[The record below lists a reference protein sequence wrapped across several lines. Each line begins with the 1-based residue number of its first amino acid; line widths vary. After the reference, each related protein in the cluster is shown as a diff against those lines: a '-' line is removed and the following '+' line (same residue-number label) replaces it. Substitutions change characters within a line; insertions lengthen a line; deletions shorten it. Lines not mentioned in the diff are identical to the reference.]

1 MLMKFIILISL
12 FIVSASAYT
21 LDTSSSSVYRKD
33 FGIFVYGDIESIENA
48 FILIQAVSTSSK
60 LQTIIALFMLFFLP
74 YTFYKMSSTGTFK
87 PLFTNLTYV
96 TASVLTM
103 STATVP
109 SASIHIEDLRTETI
123 YAGLPAQTYAKID
136 NIPYPIALVTSTVST
151 ITDSLMILYEDA
163 TALLKPDLVG
173 ASSTAIGSGNAIND
187 IIKILQ
193 FSSYDKSN
201 DEATNLFVRSFTAYV
216 EQCGLKQALNVNPDL
231 VVNFKNPSK
240 DLFKSI
246 DPSSLGI
253 TGSSYTL
260 SFIDATNGEKS
271 YQCDVFWNNNVISQ
285 YSTVASKL
293 KDRLSKVLTGNL
305 DSPDVVHS
313 YLTLGGTINDTVI
326 SGEIGKMDAFI
337 INAASRAPLS
347 KAFANTA
354 IDMSSGQDLAN
365 RITAGASLA
374 EMQMQGAGQMKWVS
388 EVLPFG
394 YHYMLGIIYSI
405 SMLVMIVATAFGYE
419 KGFVI
424 WKNFTKGLTTYEFIK
439 ISLVIVNSSVN
450 QYTAKHAADF
460 IASLGANPATVDSI
474 PYYYN
479 YMATMSGVAGT
490 LGVIAI
496 LSIPAMV
503 FSGEVSMAMSALGSL
518 AGKYKG
524 NDTRTAQEVT
534 AEQKAKQEAYERE
547 LQDQAMLDR
556 LGISA
561 PAGMGAS
568 EFYSMYKKGAE
579 VANSSWGAQRMGTN
593 ALADAG
599 VAVKGQTMQGISAGA
614 TLGTHTAMSEFVSS
628 GISGGL
634 RHSGGI
640 KGEGN
645 ALADFGEDAIELSAK
660 VGAYTQGAEGVMMT
674 EGRVNAGLANGS
686 DGRLTSKAL
695 KSMSRRAGFD
705 SANLAA
711 MADAKFTDKHGSS
724 LSDEEAFA
732 LRGKA
737 ASGQASETP
746 IKDAAYINT
755 AMDFN
760 GGLNQKY
767 ASGLGTSE
775 EAKLASVKGVGAL
788 SSADQE
794 RYVKASENAST
805 IKAAQTIGD
814 TEGQMKQYGDE
825 AKKAGKELADVIRDV
840 ANTVAQ
846 GKTGS
851 TIGSINQVGSEAYI
865 QNQITKAQ
873 SDTES
878 LDRTI
883 KRAGTPDNYINTNA
897 RQAAG
902 QFGAMMDT
910 MSEADKKYA
919 GQGGYEGMLSI
930 NAIKQV
936 DDGYAAYKGETSGA
950 NPKRNMDGTLTSAG
964 ENAISFASAQKA
976 GEEIRRAENFN
987 DQNTMNA
994 IVANMINKGKTE
1006 QERRD
1011 IAQDM
1016 YSKNAI
1022 QWARFDEKGN
1032 LTDVMANVGEDAAA
1046 AMGAM
1051 EGEKLTSKMGGA
1063 WANGKQFQVATGGKS
1078 APTISSKR
1086 DTSDTED
1093 NSENYK
1099 SGDYRSTGHKMKAA
1113 KTFART
1119 VLGNDANETDV
1130 ETLASKIHDSSE
1142 MANFLTSK
1150 EGLSQSAIA
1159 SLKAAGD
1166 ATGQSDKVDAFINGL
1181 GNEKG
1186 FTNGEATAG
1195 ALTLTALTG
1204 YGADRA
1210 TKALTG
1216 KSLWDRTKDSLS
1228 GQDAETDKQPMNG
1241 STKNNNDNP
1250 SGNPKQDSKHGN
1262 SFHDDIKNY
1271 TEEYGASKELFDKES
1286 RNLDDLKG
1294 QRGRIDDD
1302 HPRAHKLDE
1311 QIAESEKKMA
1321 SHQHDMEIANRNV
1334 KATKHLA
1341 SQDIHANT
1349 SHSKWGFLSKMATSV
1364 AASVGIANAGEF
1376 GETLENTMNTID
1388 PFSNF
1393 VVGQPLGA
1401 GSDDTM
1407 RGIRGIKGG
1416 TPLPSN
1422 IPIMTLNAAQND
1434 AGLAPAIDAFNT
1446 QQNISALQKIQPNT
1460 IATMQTRGGEMS
1472 FMNNSKTGNL
1482 NVHLPGQ
1489 AFAENT
1495 GIPFSQFQDYMSN
1508 PAQAQQFAQL
1518 IAKSNYD
1525 GQSGGGVA
1533 SATDMEML
1541 KNEMNT
1547 NFRGISTAASKVV
1560 DSYNNN
1566 MTSNDERFQALQAQ
1580 HTVAAA
1586 QNDPGLAPA
1595 IDAYNTQQNISAL
1608 QKMQPNTIATMQTRG
1623 GEMSFMNNSKTGNL
1637 NVHLPGQAFAEN
1649 TGIPFSQFQDYMS
1662 NPAQAQ
1668 QFAQLIAKSNYD
1680 GQSGGGVASA
1690 TDMEQL
1696 KNEID
1701 RNFQQNSIQT
1711 MNLRTSASMTAMDL
1725 HATNRVNEQHNIKEQ
1740 PQDTNQE
1747 AMIDKKTLDDN
1758 KPLDTNTPHNTPIK
1772 PSMDLHATNG
1782 VSAWQKDTFLQNT
1795 LNAAQNDSELA
1806 PAIDS
1811 YNASQNSLAMQQ
1823 VQPNRITTM
1832 QTRGGEMSFVRNSK
1846 SGNLDVHLPSQPFAE
1861 NTNIP
1866 FGQFQ
1871 DIASNPQ
1878 MAQQFAQMVAK
1889 SNFDGQ
1895 SGGGIASAT
1904 DMEMLKNEM
1913 NTNFQRNSA
1922 QTMNLRSSTSTSAM
1936 EIENTREILEDQI
1949 TSSIDSIEEALSD
1962 VQKSLGRR

>member
-187 IIKILQ
+187 LIKILQ

-271 YQCDVFWNNNVISQ
+271 YQCDVFWNNNIISK
-285 YSTVASKL
+285 YSTVASKI
-293 KDRLSKVLTGNL
+293 KERLSKVLTGNL
-305 DSPDVVHS
+305 DSSDVVHS
-313 YLTLGGTINDTVI
+313 YLTLAGSINDTVI

-450 QYTAKHAADF
+450 QYTSKHAADF
-460 IASLGANPATVDSI
+460 IASLGSNPATVDSI

-479 YMATMSGVAGT
+479 YMATMAGISGT

-496 LSIPAMV
+496 LLIPAMI
-503 FSGEVSMAMSALGSL
+503 FSGEVSMAMSALGSI

-534 AEQKAKQEAYERE
+534 ADQKAKQEAYERE
-547 LQDQAMLDR
+547 LQDQAMLDK

-579 VANSSWGAQRMGTN
+579 VANSSWGAQRMGTS

-628 GISGGL
+628 GVSGGL

-645 ALADFGEDAIELSAK
+645 ALADFGEDSIMLSAEL
-660 VGAYTQGAEGVMMT
+660 GAYTQGAEGVMMT

-755 AMDFN
+755 AMDSN

-788 SSADQE
+788 SNADQE

-851 TIGSINQVGSEAYI
+851 TIGSINQVGSDAYI

-873 SDTES
+873 SDSAS
-878 LDRTI
+878 LNSAISSSGGARDYIAMNATMAAI
-883 KRAGTPDNYINTNA
+883 GASQTKTDINTMKTLENKD
-897 RQAAG
+897 G
-902 QFGAMMDT
+902 QTILD
-910 MSEADKKYA
+910 S
-919 GQGGYEGMLSI
+919 
-930 NAIKQV
+930 N
-936 DDGYAAYKGETSGA
+936 
-950 NPKRNMDGTLTSAG
+950 
-964 ENAISFASAQKA
+964 
-976 GEEIRRAENFN
+976 
-987 DQNTMNA
+987 
-994 IVANMINKGKTE
+994 
-1006 QERRD
+1006 
-1011 IAQDM
+1011 
-1016 YSKNAI
+1016 
-1022 QWARFDEKGN
+1022 GN
-1032 LTDVMANVGEDAAA
+1032 LTGFGQETLAVASAEKYGASSAKTTAFGNINREKLLRESAAALAEKEKISQSDALRKVDSALNDMGFKADSSASDVAGAFA
-1046 AMGAM
+1046 AMGATNFASSRSLNIAGM
-1051 EGEKLTSKMGGA
+1051 NVQMGVDA
-1063 WANGKQFQVATGGKS
+1063 
-1078 APTISSKR
+1078 
-1086 DTSDTED
+1086 
-1093 NSENYK
+1093 
-1099 SGDYRSTGHKMKAA
+1099 SGN
-1113 KTFART
+1113 ART
-1119 VLGNDANETDV
+1119 FIDGKTGYDVGHNENSQNVTKKGEV
-1130 ETLASKIHDSSE
+1130 IDSGQGVAAAAFAYN
-1142 MANFLTSK
+1142 MANPNHKVKMNQDGTIDYKNTSK
-1150 EGLSQSAIA
+1150 ENLAHFMQNIQNKDFTEESKRALIGEVV
-1159 SLKAAGD
+1159 AGISD
-1166 ATGQSDKVDAFINGL
+1166 ATGLSPDEAMALGGATVVGLFAGKPIYNGL
-1181 GNEKG
+1181 KSV
-1186 FTNGEATAG
+1186 
-1195 ALTLTALTG
+1195 
-1204 YGADRA
+1204 
-1210 TKALTG
+1210 G
-1216 KSLWDRTKDSLS
+1216 KNSPSN
-1228 GQDAETDKQPMNG
+1228 KQPVQKT
-1241 STKNNNDNP
+1241 SDSNDGGHAQGTENESHVNP
-1250 SGNPKQDSKHGN
+1250 
-1262 SFHDDIKNY
+1262 FHDDIKNY
-1271 TEEYGASKELFDKES
+1271 TEQYGASKELFDKES
-1286 RNLDDLKG
+1286 RNLDDLKS

-1302 HPRAHKLDE
+1302 HPRAHKLDD
-1311 QIAESEKKMA
+1311 QIAESERRMA
-1321 SHQHDMEIANRNV
+1321 GHKQDMELADRNV

-1341 SQDIHANT
+1341 SKYKPE
-1349 SHSKWGFLSKMATSV
+1349 SHESNMSGVKKGLLGAFAMSAVNNAFEEFGVNSSNSQTLLTINEASNFTDDVLSAGMDVLGGTVKAGLRLFTGGDSLGALKSGIST
-1364 AASVGIANAGEF
+1364 AASKVVDSYNNNM
-1376 GETLENTMNTID
+1376 T
-1388 PFSNF
+1388 SNDERF
-1393 VVGQPLGA
+1393 QALQAQHTV
-1401 GSDDTM
+1401 T
-1407 RGIRGIKGG
+1407 
-1416 TPLPSN
+1416 
-1422 IPIMTLNAAQND
+1422 AAQND
-1434 AGLAPAIDAFNT
+1434 PGLAPAIDAYNT
-1446 QQNISALQKIQPNT
+1446 QQNISALQKMQPNT

-1472 FMNNSKTGNL
+1472 LMNNSKTGNL

-1547 NFRGISTAASKVV
+1547 NF
-1560 DSYNNN
+1560 
-1566 MTSNDERFQALQAQ
+1566 
-1580 HTVAAA
+1580 
-1586 QNDPGLAPA
+1586 
-1595 IDAYNTQQNISAL
+1595 
-1608 QKMQPNTIATMQTRG
+1608 
-1623 GEMSFMNNSKTGNL
+1623 
-1637 NVHLPGQAFAEN
+1637 
-1649 TGIPFSQFQDYMS
+1649 
-1662 NPAQAQ
+1662 
-1668 QFAQLIAKSNYD
+1668 
-1680 GQSGGGVASA
+1680 
-1690 TDMEQL
+1690 
-1696 KNEID
+1696 
-1701 RNFQQNSIQT
+1701 
-1711 MNLRTSASMTAMDL
+1711 
-1725 HATNRVNEQHNIKEQ
+1725 
-1740 PQDTNQE
+1740 
-1747 AMIDKKTLDDN
+1747 
-1758 KPLDTNTPHNTPIK
+1758 
-1772 PSMDLHATNG
+1772 
-1782 VSAWQKDTFLQNT
+1782 
-1795 LNAAQNDSELA
+1795 
-1806 PAIDS
+1806 
-1811 YNASQNSLAMQQ
+1811 
-1823 VQPNRITTM
+1823 
-1832 QTRGGEMSFVRNSK
+1832 
-1846 SGNLDVHLPSQPFAE
+1846 
-1861 NTNIP
+1861 
-1866 FGQFQ
+1866 
-1871 DIASNPQ
+1871 
-1878 MAQQFAQMVAK
+1878 
-1889 SNFDGQ
+1889 
-1895 SGGGIASAT
+1895 
-1904 DMEMLKNEM
+1904 
-1913 NTNFQRNSA
+1913 QRNSA

>member
-1 MLMKFIILISL
+1 MLMKFAILVCL
-12 FIVSASAYT
+12 FIVNASAYT
-21 LDTSSSSVYRKD
+21 LDTSSTSVYRKD

-48 FILIQAVSTSSK
+48 FILIQSVATSSK

-74 YTFYKMSSTGTFK
+74 YTAYKLSVSGTFK

-109 SASIHIEDLRTETI
+109 SASMHIEDLRTETI
-123 YAGLPAQTYAKID
+123 YTGLPAQTYAKID

-151 ITDSLMILYEDA
+151 ITDSLMVLYEDA

-173 ASSTAIGSGNAIND
+173 ASSMAIGSGNAIND
-187 IIKILQ
+187 LIKILQ
-193 FSSYDKSN
+193 FSSFDRSN

-231 VVNFKNPSK
+231 VINFKNPSK

-260 SFIDATNGEKS
+260 SFIDSTNGEKS

-579 VANSSWGAQRMGTN
+579 VANSSWGAQRMGTD
-593 ALADAG
+593 AIADAG
-599 VAVKGQTMQGISAGA
+599 VAVKGQTMQSISAGA

-628 GISGGL
+628 GVSGGL

-660 VGAYTQGAEGVMMT
+660 LGAYTQGAEGVMMT
-674 EGRVNAGLANGS
+674 EGRVNAGLANSS
-686 DGRLTSKAL
+686 DGRLTSKAI
-695 KSMSRRAGFD
+695 KSMRRRAGFD

-711 MADAKFTDKHGSS
+711 LADAKYTDKNGNS
-724 LSDEEAFA
+724 LSDSEAYA
-732 LRGKA
+732 LRHEA
-737 ASGQASETP
+737 ATGQSAEMP
-746 IKDAAYINT
+746 IKDAAYVKT
-755 AMDFN
+755 AMDSN

-767 ASGLGTSE
+767 ASGLSTSE
-775 EAKLASVKGVGAL
+775 EAKFASVKGVGAL
-788 SSADQE
+788 SSSEQE

-846 GKTGS
+846 GKTAS
-851 TIGSINQVGSEAYI
+851 T
-865 QNQITKAQ
+865 
-873 SDTES
+873 
-878 LDRTI
+878 
-883 KRAGTPDNYINTNA
+883 
-897 RQAAG
+897 
-902 QFGAMMDT
+902 FGAIEGAGGAQGYIDTSRRKASADMGALTTT
-910 MSEADKKYA
+910 MSTADKEYA
-919 GQGGYEGMLSI
+919 GGYEQYVKDSAMVSAEQGIGNVGGLLNTPKAHRAGFIQKALEKAEKDGRYDEVKSDFERAGLVDKNGVANPDNWISGTSFLKANNMNSHNALVAGGM
-930 NAIKQV
+930 V
-936 DDGYAAYKGETSGA
+936 FSGA
-950 NPKRNMDGTLTSAG
+950 LG
-964 ENAISFASAQKA
+964 ENASVQASSLSSLTSGDKTT
-976 GEEIRRAENFN
+976 EEYGKSVTRGDELKVRQSMHQLLDAYNNSEGVIKSLKSGKDMRLKKG
-987 DQNTMNA
+987 DDGQYLP
-994 IVANMINKGKTE
+994 ANMQNEEALAAFDKFATDTSYNKEVIT
-1006 QERRD
+1006 
-1011 IAQDM
+1011 
-1016 YSKNAI
+1016 NALP
-1022 QWARFDEKGN
+1022 E
-1032 LTDVMANVGEDAAA
+1032 
-1046 AMGAM
+1046 
-1051 EGEKLTSKMGGA
+1051 
-1063 WANGKQFQVATGGKS
+1063 VATLLGTAGTGALAGIVLNS
-1078 APTISSKR
+1078 A
-1086 DTSDTED
+1086 
-1093 NSENYK
+1093 
-1099 SGDYRSTGHKMKAA
+1099 
-1113 KTFART
+1113 
-1119 VLGNDANETDV
+1119 LGNP
-1130 ETLASKIHDSSE
+1130 I
-1142 MANFLTSK
+1142 
-1150 EGLSQSAIA
+1150 G
-1159 SLKAAGD
+1159 KAW
-1166 ATGQSDKVDAFINGL
+1166 N
-1181 GNEKG
+1181 
-1186 FTNGEATAG
+1186 
-1195 ALTLTALTG
+1195 
-1204 YGADRA
+1204 
-1210 TKALTG
+1210 
-1216 KSLWDRTKDSLS
+1216 
-1228 GQDAETDKQPMNG
+1228 
-1241 STKNNNDNP
+1241 STKPKNSMPDKPGDIGKNNKPTQPNKSFDD
-1250 SGNPKQDSKHGN
+1250 QHGN

-1271 TEEYGASKELFDKES
+1271 TQEYGASKELFDKES
-1286 RNLDDLKG
+1286 RNLDDLKS
-1294 QRGRIDDD
+1294 QREHLDEMDPRQAS
-1302 HPRAHKLDE
+1302 RAHKLDE

-1321 SHQHDMEIANRNV
+1321 SHQHDMELADRNV

-1341 SQDIHANT
+1341 SQDIHAKT

-1376 GETLENTMNTID
+1376 GETLENTMNAID
-1388 PFSNF
+1388 PISNF
-1393 VVGQPLGA
+1393 LVGQPLGA
-1401 GSDDTM
+1401 GSDDT
-1407 RGIRGIKGG
+1407 RVIRGIKGG

-1460 IATMQTRGGEMS
+1460 IATMQTRGGDMS
-1472 FMNNSKTGNL
+1472 FVRNSKSGNL
-1482 NVHLPGQ
+1482 DVHLPGQ
-1489 AFAENT
+1489 TFAENT
-1495 GIPFSQFQDYMSN
+1495 GIPYSQFQDFMSN
-1508 PAQAQQFAQL
+1508 PTQAQQFAQM
-1518 IAKSNYD
+1518 IAK
-1525 GQSGGGVA
+1525 
-1533 SATDMEML
+1533 
-1541 KNEMNT
+1541 T
-1547 NFRGISTAASKVV
+1547 NF
-1560 DSYNNN
+1560 
-1566 MTSNDERFQALQAQ
+1566 
-1580 HTVAAA
+1580 
-1586 QNDPGLAPA
+1586 
-1595 IDAYNTQQNISAL
+1595 
-1608 QKMQPNTIATMQTRG
+1608 
-1623 GEMSFMNNSKTGNL
+1623 
-1637 NVHLPGQAFAEN
+1637 
-1649 TGIPFSQFQDYMS
+1649 
-1662 NPAQAQ
+1662 
-1668 QFAQLIAKSNYD
+1668 D

-1696 KNEID
+1696 KNE
-1701 RNFQQNSIQT
+1701 
-1711 MNLRTSASMTAMDL
+1711 
-1725 HATNRVNEQHNIKEQ
+1725 
-1740 PQDTNQE
+1740 
-1747 AMIDKKTLDDN
+1747 
-1758 KPLDTNTPHNTPIK
+1758 
-1772 PSMDLHATNG
+1772 
-1782 VSAWQKDTFLQNT
+1782 
-1795 LNAAQNDSELA
+1795 
-1806 PAIDS
+1806 
-1811 YNASQNSLAMQQ
+1811 
-1823 VQPNRITTM
+1823 
-1832 QTRGGEMSFVRNSK
+1832 
-1846 SGNLDVHLPSQPFAE
+1846 
-1861 NTNIP
+1861 
-1866 FGQFQ
+1866 
-1871 DIASNPQ
+1871 
-1878 MAQQFAQMVAK
+1878 
-1889 SNFDGQ
+1889 
-1895 SGGGIASAT
+1895 
-1904 DMEMLKNEM
+1904 M
-1913 NTNFQRNSA
+1913 NTNFQRNTA
-1922 QTMNLRSSTSTSAM
+1922 QTMNLRSSTSMSAM
-1936 EIENTREILEDQI
+1936 EIENTREIVEDQLT
-1949 TSSIDSIEEALSD
+1949 TSISTIEETLED
-1962 VQKSLGRR
+1962 VQKSLERR

>member
-1 MLMKFIILISL
+1 MLMKFAILVCL
-12 FIVSASAYT
+12 FIVNASAYT
-21 LDTSSSSVYRKD
+21 LDTSSTSVYRKD

-48 FILIQAVSTSSK
+48 FILIQAVATSSK

-74 YTFYKMSSTGTFK
+74 YTAYKMSSSGTFK

-96 TASVLTM
+96 TASILTM

-123 YAGLPAQTYAKID
+123 YTGLPAQTYAKID

-173 ASSTAIGSGNAIND
+173 ASSIAIGSGNAIND
-187 IIKILQ
+187 LIKILQ
-193 FSSYDKSN
+193 FSSFDRSN

-231 VVNFKNPSK
+231 VINFKNPSK

-260 SFIDATNGEKS
+260 NFIDSINGEKS

-285 YSTVASKL
+285 YATVASKL
-293 KDRLSKVLTGNL
+293 KERLSKVLTGNL

-326 SGEIGKMDAFI
+326 SSEIGKMDAFI

-374 EMQMQGAGQMKWVS
+374 EMQMQGAGQMKWIS

-394 YHYMLGIIYSI
+394 YHFMLGIIYSI

-450 QYTAKHAADF
+450 QYTSKHAADF
-460 IASLGANPATVDSI
+460 IASLGSNPATIDSI

-503 FSGEVSMAMSALGSL
+503 FSGEVSMAMSALGSI

-524 NDTRTAQEVT
+524 NDTRTSQEVT
-534 AEQKAKQEAYERE
+534 AEQKSKQEAYERE

-599 VAVKGQTMQGISAGA
+599 LAIKGQTMQGVSAGA
-614 TLGTHTAMSEFVSS
+614 TVGTHTAMGEFVSS
-628 GISGGL
+628 GVSGGL

-645 ALADFGEDAIELSAK
+645 ALADFGEDSIMLSAEL
-660 VGAYTQGAEGVMMT
+660 GAYTQSAEGVKMT

-695 KSMSRRAGFD
+695 KSMGRRAGFD

-711 MADAKFTDKHGSS
+711 MADAKYTDKNGND
-724 LSDEEAFA
+724 LTDKEAFA

-737 ASGQASETP
+737 ATGQSAEMP
-746 IKDAAYINT
+746 IKDAAYIKT
-755 AMDFN
+755 AMDSD
-760 GGLNQKY
+760 GGLNHKY

-775 EAKLASVKGVGAL
+775 EAKFASVKGVGAL
-788 SSADQE
+788 SSADQD

-846 GKTGS
+846 GKTASTFGS
-851 TIGSINQVGSEAYI
+851 VEGAGGAQGYI
-865 QNQITKAQ
+865 DTSRRKA
-873 SDTES
+873 SADM
-878 LDRTI
+878 
-883 KRAGTPDNYINTNA
+883 
-897 RQAAG
+897 
-902 QFGAMMDT
+902 GALTTT
-910 MSEADKKYA
+910 MSTADKEYV
-919 GQGGYEGMLSI
+919 GGYEAFMMDSAALATGQKAGSTRQQLQNLTSANMEKLHDDLLSKTDAKGNKFIKDPSSLDDMRNADGTYKSGVAAAAWFAAKESGNKEGMHGLAIDGNKVGIQLGVDGARITEMSSVSKINTGTSKTDDSSI
-930 NAIKQV
+930 KIESQESIRSGSV
-936 DDGYAAYKGETSGA
+936 IDTGQSVAASAFAYNIA
-950 NPKRNMDGTLTSAG
+950 NPNHKVQMNPNGTIDYKNTSKENLGHFMQNIQNKDFTEETKRNMIGELVAG
-964 ENAISFASAQKA
+964 VS
-976 GEEIRRAENFN
+976 
-987 DQNTMNA
+987 
-994 IVANMINKGKTE
+994 
-1006 QERRD
+1006 
-1011 IAQDM
+1011 
-1016 YSKNAI
+1016 
-1022 QWARFDEKGN
+1022 
-1032 LTDVMANVGEDAAA
+1032 
-1046 AMGAM
+1046 
-1051 EGEKLTSKMGGA
+1051 
-1063 WANGKQFQVATGGKS
+1063 
-1078 APTISSKR
+1078 
-1086 DTSDTED
+1086 
-1093 NSENYK
+1093 
-1099 SGDYRSTGHKMKAA
+1099 
-1113 KTFART
+1113 
-1119 VLGNDANETDV
+1119 
-1130 ETLASKIHDSSE
+1130 
-1142 MANFLTSK
+1142 
-1150 EGLSQSAIA
+1150 
-1159 SLKAAGD
+1159 D
-1166 ATGQSDKVDAFINGL
+1166 ATGLSPEESMALGGATVVGL
-1181 GNEKG
+1181 
-1186 FTNGEATAG
+1186 FAG
-1195 ALTLTALTG
+1195 
-1204 YGADRA
+1204 
-1210 TKALTG
+1210 KP
-1216 KSLWDRTKDSLS
+1216 LWNSMKPKNSMPNKTS
-1228 GQDAETDKQPMNG
+1228 
-1241 STKNNNDNP
+1241 NNND
-1250 SGNPKQDSKHGN
+1250 SGHAQSAKNESHGN

-1311 QIAESEKKMA
+1311 QIAESEKRMGGHK
-1321 SHQHDMEIANRNV
+1321 HDMEIADRNV

-1341 SQDIHANT
+1341 SKPEGHISNMSGAKKGLLGAFAMSAVNNAFEEFGVNT
-1349 SHSKWGFLSKMATSV
+1349 SNSQALL
-1364 AASVGIANAGEF
+1364 
-1376 GETLENTMNTID
+1376 TLNEA
-1388 PFSNF
+1388 SNF
-1393 VVGQPLGA
+1393 T
-1401 GSDDTM
+1401 DDTLSAGM
-1407 RGIRGIKGG
+1407 DLIGG
-1416 TPLPSN
+1416 ATK
-1422 IPIMTLNAAQND
+1422 
-1434 AGLAPAIDAFNT
+1434 AGLRLFTGGD
-1446 QQNISALQKIQPNT
+1446 SWGALK
-1460 IATMQTRGGEMS
+1460 G
-1472 FMNNSKTGNL
+1472 
-1482 NVHLPGQ
+1482 
-1489 AFAENT
+1489 
-1495 GIPFSQFQDYMSN
+1495 
-1508 PAQAQQFAQL
+1508 
-1518 IAKSNYD
+1518 
-1525 GQSGGGVA
+1525 
-1533 SATDMEML
+1533 
-1541 KNEMNT
+1541 
-1547 NFRGISTAASKVV
+1547 GISTAASKVA

-1566 MTSNDERFQALQAQ
+1566 MTNNDERFQALQAQ
-1580 HTVAAA
+1580 NTVTAA
-1586 QNDPGLAPA
+1586 QNDSGLAPA
-1595 IDAYNTQQNISAL
+1595 IDAYNSQQNVSAL

-1623 GEMSFMNNSKTGNL
+1623 GEMSLMKNSKSGNL
-1637 NVHLPGQAFAEN
+1637 DIHLPGQTFAEN
-1649 TGIPFSQFQDYMS
+1649 TGIPYSNFQDFMS

-1668 QFAQLIAKSNYD
+1668 QFAQMAAKSNFD

-1696 KNEID
+1696 KNE
-1701 RNFQQNSIQT
+1701 
-1711 MNLRTSASMTAMDL
+1711 
-1725 HATNRVNEQHNIKEQ
+1725 
-1740 PQDTNQE
+1740 
-1747 AMIDKKTLDDN
+1747 
-1758 KPLDTNTPHNTPIK
+1758 
-1772 PSMDLHATNG
+1772 
-1782 VSAWQKDTFLQNT
+1782 
-1795 LNAAQNDSELA
+1795 
-1806 PAIDS
+1806 
-1811 YNASQNSLAMQQ
+1811 
-1823 VQPNRITTM
+1823 
-1832 QTRGGEMSFVRNSK
+1832 
-1846 SGNLDVHLPSQPFAE
+1846 
-1861 NTNIP
+1861 
-1866 FGQFQ
+1866 
-1871 DIASNPQ
+1871 
-1878 MAQQFAQMVAK
+1878 
-1889 SNFDGQ
+1889 
-1895 SGGGIASAT
+1895 
-1904 DMEMLKNEM
+1904 M
-1913 NTNFQRNSA
+1913 NTNFQRSTV

-1936 EIENTREILEDQI
+1936 EIENTREIIEDQL
-1949 TSSIDSIEEALSD
+1949 TSSIDSIEETLED
-1962 VQKSLGRR
+1962 VQKRLERR